1 MNVREL
7 KEALEG
13 VDENI
18 PVEIELVAP
27 QPFGEIAKEAEC
39 AVVENY
45 GRRKLV
51 IK

>member
-1 MNVREL
+1 MTVREL
-7 KEALEG
+7 KEALDG
-13 VDENI
+13 VDENLI
-18 PVEIELVAP
+18 VEIELLAP

-39 AVVENY
+39 AQVENY